1 MEWILLLMESF
12 QKAEEEEENGMKMEV
27 AEVLGAA
34 AEEKMVVARLLDRVK
49 MGEKG
54 QGGLTIMAAAA
65 AADLYL
71 WELMAPKAPAEK
83 AVLAFLILLLLAH
96 ILLAGGAEEHFMAVL
111 SARAAWAAAGMAG
124 EAKPLSPPL
133 VWLTPVVVVAAAVII
148 LVRLKMEVKK
158 SAATAVPAS

>member
-96 ILLAGGAEEHFMAVL
+96 ILLAGGM
-111 SARAAWAAAGMAG
+111 AGMAN
-124 EAKPLSPPL
+124 PLSPPL

>member
-27 AEVLGAA
+27 AEVLG
-34 AEEKMVVARLLDRVK
+34 
-49 MGEKG
+49 
-54 QGGLTIMAAAA
+54 A

-96 ILLAGGAEEHFMAVL
+96 ILLAGGAEEHFMAAL

-124 EAKPLSPPL
+124 MANPLSPPL

>member
-1 MEWILLLMESF
+1 MAKRVLMEWILLLMESF

-111 SARAAWAAAGMAG
+111 SARAAWAAAGDRARSG
-124 EAKPLSPPL
+124 IPARIPRS
-133 VWLTPVVVVAAAVII
+133 
-148 LVRLKMEVKK
+148 
-158 SAATAVPAS
+158 PASPCPTPALRRLGRS